1 MIRHFF
7 KPIKFFVTKDKK
19 FYWLICNR
27 LNIVPGKIKLYEIAF
42 LHRSASVI
50 FSDGSTINNERLEY
64 LGDAILDA
72 VIADYLFMK
81 FPRKKEGFLTQM
93 RSKIVKRSNLDS
105 LARKIGV
112 DELIVSN
119 TQRNS
124 YKKHIYGD
132 AFEAL
137 IGAIYLDKGYDKTR
151 KYIINNVIKNFV
163 DLDQLINKEIDFKSR
178 IIEWGQKNKYNIVF
192 ETKEEYLELEQSPI
206 FIANIKVGGT
216 TLGSGQGKSKKEAEQ
231 NASEQAYVYV
241 SSTSFLESTSEI
253 SPQNSV

>member
-1 MIRHFF
+1 MIRHFLH
-7 KPIKFFVTKDKK
+7 PIKFFAAKDKK
-19 FYWLICNR
+19 FYWLLCNR
-27 LNIVPGKIKLYEIAF
+27 LNIIPGKLKLYEIAF
-42 LHRSASVI
+42 LHRSASVV

-93 RSKIVKRSNLDS
+93 RSKIVKRSNLDH
-105 LARKIGV
+105 LARRVGV

-119 TQRNS
+119 TQRNCQ
-124 YKKHIYGD
+124 KKHIYGD

-151 KYIINNVIKNFV
+151 KYIINNVIKHHV
-163 DLDQLINKEIDFKSR
+163 DLDSLINKEVDFKSR
-178 IIEWGQKNKYNIVF
+178 IIEWGQKNKYTVIF
-192 ETKEEYLELEQSPI
+192 ETKEEYLELEQSPV
-206 FIANIKVGGT
+206 FIANIKVGET
-216 TLGSGQGKSKKEAEQ
+216 TLGNGQGKSKKEAEQ

-241 SSTSFLESTSEI
+241 SSASFLEHSSEV
-253 SPQNSV
+253 SSQSSL